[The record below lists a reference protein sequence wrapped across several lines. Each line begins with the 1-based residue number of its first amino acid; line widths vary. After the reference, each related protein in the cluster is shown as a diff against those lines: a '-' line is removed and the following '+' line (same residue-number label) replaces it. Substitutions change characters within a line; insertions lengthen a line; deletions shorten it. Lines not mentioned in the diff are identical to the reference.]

1 MFFIWMIC
9 TNESLW
15 DSYPYAAIFT
25 LRGLMLHQINWIN
38 LDSKA
43 TNFFVES
50 GGKVFFENWEFTRY
64 IYH

>member
-1 MFFIWMIC
+1 
-9 TNESLW
+9 
-15 DSYPYAAIFT
+15 
-25 LRGLMLHQINWIN
+25 MLHQINWIN